1 MSLSRMRGKAV
12 LGICSLL
19 FAGVGVLAQAF
30 PSGAVT
36 TPNSY
41 VALGDSY
48 AAGPGIPNVVHSA
61 CERSDHNYPS
71 LVADALP
78 FTSFR
83 DATCSGAKTTDMTQ
97 SQQTNPYTFVP
108 PQFDALGPDAR
119 LVSVTIGGNDIGFA
133 GVVLTCVSLE
143 LLNPFGAPCM
153 EHYTESGTD
162 VLAAR
167 IAAAA
172 PKVAAVLQGIH
183 QRSPHAKIL
192 LVGYIDIMPVTGP
205 GCWPLVP
212 IAVGDFSYLRGVEEH
227 LNQMLASQASGN
239 GATFVDTY
247 SPTIGHDVCQETGV
261 RWVEGF
267 VPTSP
272 AAPVHPNV
280 LGMQAAATAVLSALH

>member
-1 MSLSRMRGKAV
+1 MRLSGIRRKSI

-19 FAGVGVLAQAF
+19 LAGVGLVGQAL
-30 PSGAVT
+30 PSTAVT
-36 TPNSY
+36 PPNSY

-61 CERSDHNYPS
+61 CQRSDHNYPS
-71 LVADALP
+71 LVANARH

-83 DATCSGAKTTDMTQ
+83 DASCSGARTTDMTQ
-97 SQQTNPYTFVP
+97 SQQTNLFTFVP

-119 LVSVTIGGNDIGFA
+119 LVSVTIGGNDIGFG
-133 GVVLTCVSLE
+133 GVVTTCVTLG

-153 EHYTESGTD
+153 EHYTQGGTD
-162 VLAAR
+162 VLAAG

-183 QRSPHAKIL
+183 QRSPKAKVL
-192 LVGYIDIMPVTGP
+192 LVGYLDIMPITGP
-205 GCWPLVP
+205 GCWPFTP
-212 IAVGDFSYLRGVEEH
+212 IAVGDFSYLRGVEEQV
-227 LNQMLASQASGN
+227 NQMLATQAAGN

-247 SPTIGHDVCQETGV
+247 TPTIGHDLCQDIGV
-261 RWVEGF
+261 RWVESL

-272 AAPVHPNV
+272 AAPVHPNA
-280 LGMQAAATAVLSALH
+280 LGMQAVAAAVLSALH